1 VISVNL
7 LPEEERIL
15 EGRFGG
21 APRWGVVL
29 PIVLCCAI
37 LLPLGGMVLMQKA
50 KIANLKEDIAR
61 AQVEKARLAPQIAL
75 VNDLVAKQR
84 ELRDRLRVLRDLGRN
99 RTEMV
104 RVVDELARHIPENL
118 WLTRFIASPG
128 GGYRLEGTTF
138 SNLLVADLMGR
149 LENSDLFYRVDLAES
164 KRDLIGAEAVIDFAI
179 IFTPNHKPEMNS
191 EGGGS

>member
-1 VISVNL
+1 MISVNL

-29 PIVLCCAI
+29 PIVLSCAI
-37 LLPLGGMVLMQKA
+37 LLPLGGMVLMQRT

-61 AQVEKARLAPQIAL
+61 TQVEKARLAPQVQL
-75 VNDLVAKQR
+75 VQDLVSRQR

-118 WLTRFIASPG
+118 WLTKFSLNPG

-149 LENSDLFYRVDLAES
+149 LESSDLFYKVDLVES
-164 KRDLIGAEAVIDFAI
+164 KRDLLGEEPIIKFAI
-179 IFTPNHKPEMNS
+179 LFTLTDKPVPNS
-191 EGGGS
+191 EGEGS